1 MSLSMPITYLI
12 LAITT
17 GVLEFGVVTGA
28 AAWIAKAA
36 FFIFL
41 VALGVALVMT
51 GQSSY
56 HNNTRSSH

>member
-1 MSLSMPITYLI
+1 MFLSMAITYLI
-12 LAITT
+12 LAIIT
-17 GVLEFGVVTGA
+17 GAFGFGVVTGA
-28 AAWIAKAA
+28 TAWIAKAF

-56 HNNTRSSH
+56 HNNTRSSD